1 MATFESLYQSGHFEE
16 IPVKMASDEASEL
29 VKKIEE
35 QNTWFQFFKE
45 PGMEIQKKDKLE
57 VILDAGEEILEE
69 VKESGQL
76 LPLVIVSGI
85 LICALLSFN
94 VYWIKSY
101 CSKQSEAKESDDVEK
116 TGDSTETETEA
127 DSSMMQQYENE
138 PSRHIPLLLSQSLE
152 EKWRQEMDDLSVQ
165 DEELS
170 LCCKNEYG
178 SYESNT
184 EENESKEQDSDKY
197 DNISESSVKIEFEI
211 RTFEA
216 KDVELVKETDVDKDE
231 SQKMEKKE
239 KTVKCHFCD
248 QKFQDDNGMRTHC
261 LAKHKYDSRNN
272 STKQNQ
278 LDSGI
283 DSSLENISQSNLPSN
298 IMSIESETNSFTRK
312 SRRRKSGGKNRQGLP
327 LTIPCNLCGGFFAT
341 ETGLQSHKS
350 SKH

>member
-116 TGDSTETETEA
+116 TGESTETETEA
-127 DSSMMQQYENE
+127 DSSMMQYENE
-138 PSRHIPLLLSQSLE
+138 PSRHIPSSSQSFE
-152 EKWRQEMDDLSVQ
+152 ERWRQNMDDLSVQ

-312 SRRRKSGGKNRQGLP
+312 SRRRRSGGKNRQGLA
-327 LTIPCNLCGGFFAT
+327 LTIPCDLCDGFFAT
-341 ETGLQSHKS
+341 DTGLQSHKS